1 MKVMIAVIGAE
12 GQVGKDVCEE
22 FEKQGDVVHRLTHAQ
37 MNVESLDS
45 VNAVLSVLSLRVI
58 VNTAAF
64 HHVEQCEQNPERA
77 FAINAVGA
85 RNVAKAAEGQGA
97 LVIHVSTDYVFD
109 GNKNQPYLET
119 DRPQPLNVYGNSKLA
134 GEYFVSSV
142 CTRHFVLRT
151 SALYGKNPCRA
162 KGGLNFVELMRK
174 LAREGKDIKVVD
186 SEFVTPTSTA
196 DLARQ
201 IVKLSRCDAYG
212 LYHATAE
219 GSCSWYEFASEIF
232 ALSGLRPSLK
242 IASPHDFPS
251 KVRRPAYSVLENSGL
266 KAIGMNVFGPWQEGL
281 KEYLGTLVEQAA

>member
-1 MKVMIAVIGAE
+1 MMIAVIGAE
-12 GQVGKDVCEE
+12 GQVGRDVCEE
-22 FEKQGDVVHRLTHAQ
+22 FERRGDAVHRLTHAE
-37 MNVESLDS
+37 MNVESPDS
-45 VNAVLSVLSLRVI
+45 VEAVLSAIAPEVI

-64 HHVEQCEQNPERA
+64 HHVEQCEQNPEKA
-77 FAINAVGA
+77 FAINACGA
-85 RNVAKAAEGQGA
+85 RNVAKVAHRLGA

-109 GNKNQPYLET
+109 GDKNQPYLET

-134 GEYFVSSV
+134 GEHFVSSV
-142 CTRHFVLRT
+142 CPRHFVLRT

-196 DLARQ
+196 DVARQ
-201 IVKLSRCDAYG
+201 IVKLSECDAYG

-232 ALSGLRPSLK
+232 SHSRLRPSLK
-242 IASPHDFPS
+242 VANSSDFPS
-251 KVRRPAYSVLENSGL
+251 KVRRPAYSVLENAAL
-266 KAIGMNVFGPWQEGL
+266 KAIGMNAFRPWQEGL
-281 KEYLGTLVEQAA
+281 KEYLGAHVEQAA

>member
-1 MKVMIAVIGAE
+1 MMIAVVGAE
-12 GQVGKDVCEE
+12 GQVGRDVCEE
-22 FEKQGDVVHRLTHAQ
+22 FERRGDSVHRLTHAQ
-37 MNVESLDS
+37 MNVESPDS
-45 VNAVLSVLSLRVI
+45 VETVLSAIAPEVI

-64 HHVEQCEQNPERA
+64 HHVEQCEQNPEKA
-77 FAINAVGA
+77 FAINACGA
-85 RNVAKAAEGQGA
+85 RNVARVADRLGA
-97 LVIHVSTDYVFD
+97 LVIHVSSDYVFD
-109 GNKNQPYLET
+109 GNKNKPYVET

-142 CTRHFVLRT
+142 CPRHFVLRT

-196 DLARQ
+196 DVARQ
-201 IVKLSRCDAYG
+201 IVKLSDCDAYG

-232 ALSGLRPSLK
+232 ALSGVMPCLK
-242 IASPHDFPS
+242 VASPSDFPS
-251 KVRRPAYSVLENSGL
+251 KVRRPAYSVLENAGL
-266 KAIGMNVFGPWQEGL
+266 KAIGMNVFRPWQEGL
-281 KEYLGTLVEQAA
+281 KEYLEAPVQQAA